1 MLWKVKIMSFPVIAC
16 ATKEEAHAKVVKMLK
31 DNPEAFIAGIEDA
44 RLGQGHLLKRL
55 FTGR

>member
-1 MLWKVKIMSFPVIAC
+1 MSFPVIAC